1 MRVCVCFFTNN
12 ICTSGFKLA
21 CPRHVACSLCVCAGF
36 GFHFVYA
43 VVCLCACSDMVMH
56 VGLSHFGCHV
66 FFYHTCTPTPTT
78 ASQLLAAAAFS
89 ATCACTWSMV
99 FAMNEPLQA
108 GSLCRLSQ
116 SLEQAVLEI
125 HHVGLIQAW
134 FLCFTEARLKHLGL
148 VFPFRKV
155 HIHHTPWFFF

>member
-1 MRVCVCFFTNN
+1 MLFV
-12 ICTSGFKLA
+12 
-21 CPRHVACSLCVCAGF
+21 CVCAGF

-66 FFYHTCTPTPTT
+66 FFLPHMYPYPNYSFTTPG
-78 ASQLLAAAAFS
+78 SSCFFS
-89 ATCACTWSMV
+89 NLCMYMV

-116 SLEQAVLEI
+116 SLEKAVLEI

-148 VFPFRKV
+148 VFPLRKV

>member
-1 MRVCVCFFTNN
+1 MQFLLLFCVGCVLFVF
-12 ICTSGFKLA
+12 
-21 CPRHVACSLCVCAGF
+21 VCA
-36 GFHFVYA
+36 
-43 VVCLCACSDMVMH
+43 CCDMVMH

-66 FFYHTCTPTPTT
+66 FFTT
-78 ASQLLAAAAFS
+78 HVPLPQLQLHNSWQQLLFS
-89 ATCACTWSMV
+89 NFFMYMV

>member
-1 MRVCVCFFTNN
+1 MFIYIYICVCVCVCFFTNN
-12 ICTSGFKLA
+12 ICTSGLKLA

-66 FFYHTCTPTPTT
+66 FFLPHMYPYPNYSFTTPG
-78 ASQLLAAAAFS
+78 SSCFFS
-89 ATCACTWSMV
+89 NLCMYMV

-108 GSLCRLSQ
+108 GSLCRLGAFAGCHNLLSKLFLKSTMWALFRPGFCA
-116 SLEQAVLEI
+116 SLKQD
-125 HHVGLIQAW
+125 
-134 FLCFTEARLKHLGL
+134 
-148 VFPFRKV
+148 
-155 HIHHTPWFFF
+155 

>member
-1 MRVCVCFFTNN
+1 MLFVY
-12 ICTSGFKLA
+12 
-21 CPRHVACSLCVCAGF
+21 VCAVF

-43 VVCLCACSDMVMH
+43 VVCLCACCDMVMH

-66 FFYHTCTPTPTT
+66 FPNHTRHH
-78 ASQLLAAAAFS
+78 LLFS
-89 ATCACTWSMV
+89 NFFMYMV

-108 GSLCRLSQ
+108 GSLCRLGAFAGCHNLLSKLFLK
-116 SLEQAVLEI
+116 STMWALFRP
-125 HHVGLIQAW
+125 G
-134 FLCFTEARLKHLGL
+134 FLCLTEARLKHMGL

>member
-1 MRVCVCFFTNN
+1 MLFVY
-12 ICTSGFKLA
+12 
-21 CPRHVACSLCVCAGF
+21 VCAVF

-43 VVCLCACSDMVMH
+43 VVCLCACCDMVMH

-66 FFYHTCTPTPTT
+66 FFFLPHMYPYPNYSFTTPG
-78 ASQLLAAAAFS
+78 SSCFFS
-89 ATCACTWSMV
+89 NLCMYMV